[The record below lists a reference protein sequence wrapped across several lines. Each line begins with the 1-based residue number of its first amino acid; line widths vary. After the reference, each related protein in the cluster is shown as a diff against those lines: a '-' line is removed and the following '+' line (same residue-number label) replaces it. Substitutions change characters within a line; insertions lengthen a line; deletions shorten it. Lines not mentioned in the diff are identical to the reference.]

1 MFHLMFSMLEV
12 TAKTSFSKISK
23 CSTLVTT
30 VYFSL
35 WDNWGPDWGSD
46 DEDDSYELSYDD
58 SGSMLQSPF
67 GRAIDMGNGEIPYCV
82 NGQWNED
89 DQKCD
94 CFPGFVESQDDD
106 EV

>member
-1 MFHLMFSMLEV
+1 MFFLNVCYARSYRENELFENLKVLFSDD
-12 TAKTSFSKISK
+12 F
-23 CSTLVTT
+23 
-30 VYFSL
+30 F
-35 WDNWGPDWGSD
+35 NWGPDWGSD

-67 GRAIDMGNGEIPYCV
+67 GRAIDMGNGQIPYCV

-94 CFPGFVESQDDD
+94 CFPGFVESQDED

>member
-1 MFHLMFSMLEV
+1 MFSILEV

-23 CSTLVTT
+23 RSNLVTT

-35 WDNWGPDWGSD
+35 WDNFDWGSD

-58 SGSMLQSPF
+58 SGSMFQMR
-67 GRAIDMGNGEIPYCV
+67 GKAIDMGNGEIPYCV
-82 NGQWNED
+82 NGQWNEN